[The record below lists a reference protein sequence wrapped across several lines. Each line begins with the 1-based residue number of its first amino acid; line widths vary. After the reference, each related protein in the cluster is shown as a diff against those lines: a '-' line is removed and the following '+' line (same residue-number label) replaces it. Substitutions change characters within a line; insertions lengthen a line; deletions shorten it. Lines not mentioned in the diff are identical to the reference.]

1 MILIMA
7 GGRGKRLMPLTK
19 LTPKPMI
26 KVNGKP
32 MLEWIIKRF
41 TDQGFKDFTI
51 SLGYLG
57 EQIEAYFGDGSEFVC
72 NIKYVKESAPRGT
85 AGALSLL
92 PAQNEPLIVINGDVL
107 ASVNYKDL
115 LRFHRNHGALAT
127 VGAATHRVE
136 VPFGVLNVK
145 DYRLQAIEEKPAYDY
160 PIAAGIYVFSPEAMD
175 YLPEG
180 CVDMPEFIEAIPDVS
195 VFPISGEWHDV
206 GTHETLCSMRSL
218 PN

>member
-1 MILIMA
+1 
-7 GGRGKRLMPLTK
+7 MPLTK
-19 LTPKPMI
+19 DTPKPML

-32 MLEWIIKRF
+32 MLEWVIKRF

-72 NIKYVKESAPRGT
+72 NITYVKESAPLGT

-92 PAQNEPLIVINGDVL
+92 PAQDAPVIVINGDVL

-115 LRFHRNHGALAT
+115 FRFHRNHGAMAT
-127 VGAATHRVE
+127 VGATTHRVE
-136 VPFGVLNVK
+136 IPFGVLKVK
-145 DYRLQAIEEKPAYDY
+145 DYRLQAIEEKPSYDY
-160 PIAAGIYVFSPEAMD
+160 PIAAGIYVLSPEALD
-175 YLPEG
+175 CLPSG
-180 CVDMPEFIEAIPDVS
+180 YVDMPDYIESLPDVS
-195 VFPISGEWHDV
+195 VFPISGEWHDI
-206 GTHETLCSMRSL
+206 GTHESLCSMNCL